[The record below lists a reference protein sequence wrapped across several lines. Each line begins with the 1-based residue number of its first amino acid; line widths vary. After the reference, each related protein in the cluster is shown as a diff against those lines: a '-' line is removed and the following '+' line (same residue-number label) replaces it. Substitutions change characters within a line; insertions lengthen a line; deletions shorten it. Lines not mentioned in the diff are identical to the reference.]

1 MATTVLVTRTG
12 DAICSARLIG
22 ASPTQAEP
30 KILGW
35 GTGGT
40 GTGSPYTAAKTD
52 VAPFAEGAETRV
64 TGTSTQQTTTFA
76 SDTYQVVATI
86 TSLSSQTIAE
96 VFLSD
101 SATKPFATTVAA
113 GGGTVIG
120 SAVSTSM
127 NVAASYTPANATY
140 VQVDTEVM
148 QVTAGTGTTA
158 LTVLRGQNGSAAIST
173 ISAADVVTCGNPPP
187 PGSGTG
193 TGNLFVHATFSG
205 LPLNSGDS
213 LQSTVKVAFN

>member
-1 MATTVLVTRTG
+1 MTTTVFVTRTG
-12 DAICSARLIG
+12 DAICSARMIG
-22 ASPTQAEP
+22 TSPTQTEP

-52 VAPFAEGAETRV
+52 VAPFGESAETRV
-64 TGTSTQQTTTFA
+64 TGTSSQATTTYA
-76 SDTYQVVATI
+76 DDTYQVVATI
-86 TSLSSQTIAE
+86 TSLSIQTITE

-101 SATKPFATTVAA
+101 SATKPFTTTVAS

-120 SAVSTSM
+120 SSTNTAM
-127 NVAASYTPANATY
+127 NVAGSYTPANTTF
-140 VQVDTEVM
+140 VQVDSEVM
-148 QVTAGTGTTA
+148 EVTAGTGTTS
-158 LTVLRGQNGSAAIST
+158 LTVTRGQNGSAAIST
-173 ISAADVVTCGNPPP
+173 ISAGDIVTCGNPPP

-205 LPLNSGDS
+205 LPLNGGDS

>member
-1 MATTVLVTRTG
+1 MTTNVFVVRTG
-12 DAICSARLIG
+12 DAMVSNRMIG
-22 ASPTQAEP
+22 TSPSQVEP

-35 GTGGT
+35 GTGGV
-40 GTGSPYTAAKTD
+40 GTGAPYTAAKTD
-52 VAPFAEGAETRV
+52 VAPFKESAETRA
-64 TGTSTQQTTTFA
+64 TGTSSQATTTFA
-76 SDTYQVVATI
+76 NDTYQVVATI
-86 TSLSSQTIAE
+86 TSLSGQTITE

-101 SATKPFATTVAA
+101 SATKPFSTTVAS

-120 SAVSTSM
+120 SST
-127 NVAASYTPANATY
+127 NTTLNTAGTYTPANGTY
-140 VQVDTEVM
+140 VQIDTEVM

-158 LTVLRGQNGSAAIST
+158 LTVVRGANGSTAIST

-205 LPLNSGDS
+205 LPLSTGDS
-213 LQSTVKVAFN
+213 LQSTVSVAFN

>member
-1 MATTVLVTRTG
+1 MATTVVVTRTG
-12 DAICSARLIG
+12 DAIISARMIG
-22 ASPTQAEP
+22 SSPAQAEP

-35 GTGGT
+35 GTGGV

-52 VAPFAEGAETRV
+52 VAPFREAAETRV
-64 TGTSTQQTTTFA
+64 TGTSTQQTTNFA
-76 SDTYQVVATI
+76 DDTYQVVATI
-86 TSLSSQTIAE
+86 TSLSPQTITE

-101 SATKPFATTVAA
+101 SATKPFSTTVAS

-120 SAVSTSM
+120 SSTNTAM
-127 NVAASYTPANATY
+127 NVAASYTPANGTY

-148 QVTAGTGTTA
+148 QVTAGTGTTT
-158 LTVLRGQNGSAAIST
+158 LTVTRGQNGSSAIAT
-173 ISAADVVTCGNPPP
+173 ISAADVVTSGNPPP

-205 LPLNSGDS
+205 LPLSTGDS
-213 LQSTVKVAFN
+213 LQSTVQVAFN